1 MFRMTQKIQ
10 FPPTV
15 RVFARFAIAGLLGFV
30 VIAALLFHAW
40 MTAFERHL
48 IKESQT
54 NTAKYVNAMISHML
68 TRKDF
73 ETVKAGDDWDI
84 FRRKVANLFSLREV
98 IRVKLYNPQGDL
110 IWSDKRELLELS
122 PPAARNPELLA
133 ALAGH
138 IEAKI
143 SSLDK
148 DEHRFERESFRTL
161 MELYVPIYLDSAD
174 RVAGVAEIYLNVD
187 PLYSTLRDTRWV
199 VGFTIVG
206 GLGLLLLISFVG
218 LGRAVAL
225 IHKQNDELRRALA
238 DLLNANRLRRNLLTY
253 LSHELRNPDAVMSY
267 AGLLQDGVFADLPA
281 ACKPPLENMR
291 NTAAEIL
298 SHFTRILELTRLKAG
313 DVIAQKETVNLNAL
327 LSDVTADLRLL
338 CGDTAVALRAE
349 MPPDNIVIHS
359 DRDLLQQV
367 LMDLV
372 TNAIK
377 CTVKGQI
384 TVRLEPDSGDRVK
397 ITVEDTGIG
406 IKPEVLPKIFNE
418 FYRGNDPQLRYKSG
432 VGLGLPIAKKC
443 VELLKGEI
451 QVESVYGR
459 GAKFTVTL
467 PRDLPGSPAV
477 LQAA

>member
-1 MFRMTQKIQ
+1 MIRDIALR
-10 FPPTV
+10 PTV
-15 RVFARFAIAGLLGFV
+15 RLFARFAIAGLLGL
-30 VIAALLFHAW
+30 VIIAGLLFYAW
-40 MTAFERHL
+40 MTAFERHE
-48 IKESQT
+48 IKETQT
-54 NTAKYVNAMISHML
+54 NVAKYVNAMVSHML
-68 TRKDF
+68 TRQDF
-73 ETVKAGDDWDI
+73 ETVKAGDDWEI
-84 FRRKVANLFSLREV
+84 FRRKVADLFSLREV
-98 IRVKLYNPQGDL
+98 VRVKLYSPKGDL
-110 IWSDKRELLELS
+110 IWSDKRELVELS
-122 PPAARNPELLA
+122 PTAERNPELLG

-138 IEAKI
+138 IEAEI
-143 SSLDK
+143 SSLEK
-148 DEHRFERESFRTL
+148 DEHRFERDSFRTL
-161 MELYVPIYLDSAD
+161 MELYVPIYLDSTD
-174 RVAGVAEIYLNVD
+174 KVAGVAEIYLNVD

-199 VGFTIVG
+199 IGLTVIG
-206 GLGLLLLISFVG
+206 GLGLLLLVSFLG

-225 IHKQNDELRRALA
+225 IHKQNDELRGALA
-238 DLLNANRLRRNLLTY
+238 DILNANRTRRNLLTY
-253 LSHELRNPDAVMSY
+253 LSHELRNPDAVISY

-281 ACKPPLENMR
+281 ACKPPLEKMR

-313 DVIAQKETVNLNAL
+313 DVVPQKETVNLNAL
-327 LSDVTADLRLL
+327 LGEVTADLRLL
-338 CGDTAVALRAE
+338 CGDGAVALRVE
-349 MPPDNIVIHS
+349 LPPDSVVIHS

-384 TVRLEPDSGDRVK
+384 TVRLEPESGDRVK

-418 FYRGNDPQLRYKSG
+418 FYRGNDPELRYKSG

-451 QVESVYGR
+451 QVNSVYGR
-459 GAKFTVTL
+459 GSKFTVTL
-467 PRDLPGSPAV
+467 PRDLSGSPAV